1 MRTLKF
7 ALNVFT
13 SKTRLHLFCN
23 QVRYLHNQFV
33 PLFANAPQFAEKI
46 AVKDY
51 SGNHTYGDIYNS
63 ARGLSLE
70 ISKRLH
76 GKINERVLF
85 LCSNDVNYVIT
96 LWAIWMSGQIGK
108 LNFLVPKKLL
118 KISYSQYII

>member
-7 ALNVFT
+7 ARNVFT
-13 SKTRLHLFCN
+13 NKTRYLFGN
-23 QVRYLHNQFV
+23 QVRYVHNQFV

-46 AVKDY
+46 AIKDQ

-63 ARGLSLE
+63 AKGLSLE
-70 ISKRLH
+70 ISKKLH

-85 LCSNDVNYVIT
+85 LSSNDVNYVIT

-108 LNFLVPKKLL
+108 RKFC
-118 KISYSQYII
+118 SC